1 MKTKIVYVLVSS
13 NNDIYL
19 EQAYVSMYSVKYY
32 MPDAHI
38 TLLTDKLTEATF
50 IGVRK
55 KEIQYVD
62 ELISTE
68 ISGNYTASQRSRI
81 LKTSVRKYIKGDFLF
96 IDTDTIVVRPL
107 YEIDNMEADIAAC
120 WDTHSPFVSN
130 PYRSMCIEHGKK
142 LGWPIENETVYYN
155 SGVIFV
161 KDNEQTHKFYEL
173 WNKNWLEGCKK
184 KIYMDQP
191 AFAKTNYMLGHP
203 AQTLDDIW
211 NCELKHG
218 VKYLKDAKIVHY
230 LCTNIS
236 KKNNQQVFVLNEKDI
251 LLQIID
257 NKGEIPSLI
266 KDAIVNPFTGLASVT
281 QLFAGDFLPFFQ
293 SNMFGCMYKLK
304 DSLMF
309 KILESY
315 VLQAFI
321 SIKKQIN
328 DL

>member
-38 TLLTDKLTEATF
+38 TLLTDKLTKATF
-50 IGVRK
+50 IGIRK

-62 ELISTE
+62 ELISIE

-96 IDTDTIVVRPL
+96 IDTDTIIVKPL

-155 SGVIFV
+155 SGVIFA
-161 KDNEQTHKFYEL
+161 KDNERTHKFYEL

-184 KIYMDQP
+184 KVYMDQP

-218 VKYLKDAKIVHY
+218 IKYLKDAKIVHY
-230 LCTNIS
+230 LCSSTS
-236 KKNNQQVFVLNEKDI
+236 KKNDQQIFILNEKDV
-251 LLQIID
+251 LLNIVS
-257 NKGEIPSLI
+257 NNGEIPLSI
-266 KDAIVNPFTGLASVT
+266 RNSIIDPFTGIAPIT
-281 QLFAGDFLPFFQ
+281 HLFAGFYLSFFQ
-293 SNMFGCMYKLK
+293 TDFFACIYRFRNSYLFRFLDKCILKYLKLIRNK
-304 DSLMF
+304 VMN
-309 KILESY
+309 K
-315 VLQAFI
+315 
-321 SIKKQIN
+321 
-328 DL
+328 